1 MRTRLRLPIHRSA
14 WLTLLATVTLFLS
27 IFLNGLTT
35 APAFEHL
42 MDFGSFIA
50 ASRENAQ
57 GNDPYT
63 TRSPLVFQIHSQRT
77 GQVLL
82 SPNLNP
88 PLSLFL
94 FSPLA
99 SLNPLRA
106 ANGWRMTS
114 AALYAACIL
123 LLALAYPR
131 AASIPRLIWAVSLA
145 GFWHTLAVGQIYI
158 LLLLPILAVWIL
170 TERGYLVLAGIALGG
185 IIALRPNFLFWL
197 ALLAVSGDRVVVRS
211 ALISGLALSILPI
224 AVYGPSVYAQWLSAL
239 AAYPGAG
246 LLIAGNSSL
255 ASLMA
260 RAGSPLPDL
269 LLAVPFAIIMLFILN
284 RTRKNK
290 PLEHIHM
297 LGLVGSL
304 LISPFSWVGY
314 TILTLPIFLT
324 REHWSWQLVL
334 AAALLAFPYLL
345 VLMFFQVS
353 MLSSIVFGWVYGWG
367 LLLILLE
374 PSAPVQGSMPTA

>member
-1 MRTRLRLPIHRSA
+1 
-14 WLTLLATVTLFLS
+14 
-27 IFLNGLTT
+27 
-35 APAFEHL
+35 

-63 TRSPLVFQIHSQRT
+63 TRSPLVFQIRSQRT
-77 GQVLL
+77 GQALL

-158 LLLLPILAVWIL
+158 LLLIPILAVWIL

-185 IIALRPNFLFWL
+185 IVALRPNFLFWL
-197 ALLAVSGDRVVVRS
+197 ALLALSGDRVIVRS
-211 ALISGLALSILPI
+211 ALISGLALSLLPI
-224 AVYGPSVYAQWLSAL
+224 AVYGPSVYGQWLSAL
-239 AAYPGAG
+239 TAYPGVG

-260 RAGSPLPDL
+260 RAGSPLPNL
-269 LLAVPFAIIMLFILN
+269 LLAVPFAIIMLFILT

-290 PLEHIHM
+290 PLEYIHM

-304 LISPFSWVGY
+304 L
-314 TILTLPIFLT
+314 
-324 REHWSWQLVL
+324 
-334 AAALLAFPYLL
+334 
-345 VLMFFQVS
+345 
-353 MLSSIVFGWVYGWG
+353 
-367 LLLILLE
+367 
-374 PSAPVQGSMPTA
+374 

>member
-1 MRTRLRLPIHRSA
+1 MRTRLRLPIHRSV

-224 AVYGPSVYAQWLSAL
+224 AMYGPSVYAQWLSAL
-239 AAYPGAG
+239 TAYPGAG